1 MSGTA
6 RRSRKWYR
14 IPMTADV
21 PPHNSGMSEQ
31 LGPRPSDRHVQ
42 SFARG
47 LQVIRSF
54 DAAHGA
60 LTLSEVAARTG
71 LTRAGARRILLTLQ
85 GLGYVQ
91 ADGRH
96 FRLTPRILELG
107 FAYLSS
113 QPLWH
118 LAEPVMQRLAETV
131 HESCSMAVLDGPEIV
146 YLLRVPARRIM
157 SINLG
162 VGSRLPAYCTSMG
175 RVLLGGL
182 GEQERQ
188 ATLAGALRGQTTLP
202 ARTPATLV
210 GLPEVMRAIDEARE
224 QGWCLVVDEL
234 EQGLTSL
241 AAPIEDRNG
250 RVAAALNIS
259 THSAAS
265 RESLLA
271 QALPALRV
279 AAREISDLLSRT
291 GH

>member
-1 MSGTA
+1 
-6 RRSRKWYR
+6 
-14 IPMTADV
+14 
-21 PPHNSGMSEQ
+21 MSES
-31 LGPRPSDRHVQ
+31 LEPTGSPRPSDRHVQ

-54 DAAHGA
+54 DAAHTA
-60 LTLSEVAARTG
+60 QTLSEVAQRTG
-71 LTRAGARRILLTLQ
+71 LTRAGARRILLTLA
-85 GLGYVQ
+85 GEGYVQ

-96 FRLTPRILELG
+96 FRLTPRILDLG

-131 HESCSMAVLDGPEIV
+131 HESCSMAVLDGQEIV
-146 YLLRVPARRIM
+146 YLLRVPARKIM

-182 GEQERQ
+182 AAAERQ
-188 ATLAGALRGQTTLP
+188 TCLGSERLP

-210 GLPEVMRAIDEARE
+210 EPAQVLKAIDRARA
-224 QGWCLVVDEL
+224 QGWCLVSDEL

-241 AAPIEDRNG
+241 AAPVEDRGG
-250 RVAAALNIS
+250 RVTAALNIS
-259 THSAAS
+259 TSS
-265 RESLLA
+265 STPREALMT
-271 QALPALRV
+271 QALPALQA
-279 AAREISDLLSRT
+279 AARDISALLRRT
-291 GH
+291 GG

>member
-1 MSGTA
+1 M
-6 RRSRKWYR
+6 
-14 IPMTADV
+14 PFMTE
-21 PPHNSGMSEQ
+21 P
-31 LGPRPSDRHVQ
+31 PRPSDRHVQ

-54 DAAHGA
+54 DAARA
-60 LTLSEVAARTG
+60 AQSLSEVAAQTG
-71 LTRAGARRILLTLQ
+71 LTRAAARRILLTLE

-91 ADGRH
+91 SEGRR
-96 FRLTPRILELG
+96 FRLTPRILDLG

-118 LAEPVMQRLAETV
+118 LAEPVMQHLAAEV
-131 HESCSMAVLDGPEIV
+131 QESCSMAVLDGTEIV

-182 GEQERQ
+182 GAEERRN
-188 ATLAGALRGQTTLP
+188 ALGRGALP
-202 ARTPATLV
+202 ARTAATLTEPQAV
-210 GLPEVMRAIDEARE
+210 LDQINLARE
-224 QGWCLVVDEL
+224 QGWCLVADEL

-241 AAPIEDRNG
+241 AAPVLDRQG

-259 THSAAS
+259 STSATP
-265 RESLLA
+265 R
-271 QALPALRV
+271 QALIEHSLPQLLR
-279 AAREISDLLSRT
+279 AAAEITQLLRAT
-291 GH
+291 G

>member
-1 MSGTA
+1 
-6 RRSRKWYR
+6 
-14 IPMTADV
+14 
-21 PPHNSGMSEQ
+21 MSEY
-31 LGPRPSDRHVQ
+31 PAARPSDRHIQ

-54 DAAHGA
+54 EAAHPA
-60 LTLSEVAARTG
+60 QTLSEVARRTG

-96 FRLTPRILELG
+96 FRLAPRILDLG

-118 LAEPVMQRLAETV
+118 LAEPVMQGLAETV
-131 HESCSMAVLDGPEIV
+131 HESCSMAVLDGCEIV
-146 YLLRVPARRIM
+146 YLLRVPARKIM

-182 GEQERQ
+182 GEQERLS
-188 ATLAGALRGQTTLP
+188 TLVESAGGQTTLP
-202 ARTPATLV
+202 ARTPTTLTSV
-210 GLPEVMRAIDEARE
+210 DDVLGAISQARAQR
-224 QGWCLVVDEL
+224 WCLVVDEL
-234 EQGLTSL
+234 ERGLTSL
-241 AAPIEDRNG
+241 AAPIEDRSG

-259 THSAAS
+259 AHTNAVHD
-265 RESLLA
+265 SLLA
-271 QALPALRV
+271 HALPALQQ
-279 AAREISDLLSRT
+279 AAQEISDLLRRM
-291 GH
+291 GP

>member
-1 MSGTA
+1 MPGTA
-6 RRSRKWYR
+6 QRDRKWYR
-14 IPMTADV
+14 IPVT
-21 PPHNSGMSEQ
+21 PPGPLHNSNMTEPGA
-31 LGPRPSDRHVQ
+31 PRPSDRHVQ

-54 DAAHGA
+54 DAAHPA
-60 LTLSEVAARTG
+60 QTLSEVAAHTG

-91 ADGRH
+91 AEGRH
-96 FRLTPRILELG
+96 FRLSPRILELG

-146 YLLRVPARRIM
+146 YLLRVPARKIM

-182 GEQERQ
+182 GEHERL
-188 ATLAGALRGQTTLP
+188 ATLLASSNGSPNLP
-202 ARTPATLV
+202 ARTAHTLTTVEAVNRAV
-210 GLPEVMRAIDEARE
+210 GKARE
-224 QGWCLVVDEL
+224 QGWCLVEDEL

-241 AAPIEDRNG
+241 AAPVEDRSG

-259 THSAAS
+259 THSS
-265 RESLLA
+265 GPREALLA
-271 QALPALRV
+271 HALPALRQ
-279 AAREISDLLSRT
+279 AARDISDLLRRT
-291 GH
+291 GG